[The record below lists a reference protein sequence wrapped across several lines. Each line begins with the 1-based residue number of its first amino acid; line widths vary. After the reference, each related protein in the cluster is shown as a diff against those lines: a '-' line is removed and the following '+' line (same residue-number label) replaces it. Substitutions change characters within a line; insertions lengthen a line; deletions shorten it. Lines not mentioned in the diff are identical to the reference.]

1 MTPTLATL
9 RDFRQTFGPAFVDV
23 IHVYADLNDRIRGM
37 AGYRTAFGFRRS
49 AWRTTLSLV
58 EFARQTFGG
67 GQLRRIADD
76 ADGARYVVL
85 APTPQPVGKASVFPA
100 WTYHV

>member
-9 RDFRQTFGPAFVDV
+9 RDFRTAFGPAFVDV

-49 AWRTTLSLV
+49 PWRTTLGLV
-58 EFARQTFGG
+58 DFARQTFGG
-67 GQLRRIADD
+67 GRLRRIADD
-76 ADGARYVVL
+76 GDGARFVVL
-85 APTPQPVGKASVFPA
+85 APEPQKTGNVFPTWA
-100 WTYHV
+100 YHV